1 MSRRSSPAAS
11 ARSAL
16 VLPSLVLLSSAA
28 LAPTR
33 AEQEVAQVLPDVVV
47 TATRLPTPASEV
59 ASSVTVITHDE
70 IERKQERTL
79 TDVLR
84 DVPGL
89 NIVQNGGTGGQT
101 SVFMRGANP
110 NGVKVLI
117 DGIDVSDPSSNS
129 GTFNFEH
136 LLTSSIERVEVLRG
150 PQSGLYGANT
160 IGGVINVITRKG
172 TGPAQL
178 RGSVEGGSFG
188 TFNQSA
194 GVSGTLSRFSYD
206 LDVAHFRNE
215 DVQVTPSP
223 LVVTGRSSKGNSYDN
238 ASVSTRLGTGLTDN
252 LDVGVVAHFI
262 DTALHFTAD
271 DLVGPES
278 LLSEEQKQQLYTRGT
293 AHLALF
299 DGRFEQTLG
308 VAYSEFHQKDLDP
321 NFSPTSVTLFRGDR
335 LKFDWQGNVRLAP
348 AQVLILGAE
357 HQLDQIDSSGPLT
370 AEMTNDAG
378 YLQLQSGF
386 GERLFNTVSLRL
398 DDNDRFGSK
407 PTFRVAP
414 AFLIKETDTKLK
426 GSVGSAFNPPTLT
439 QLFQSFPDFGFVA
452 NPNLKPE
459 TSLGFDAGFEQ
470 GLLEK
475 RVQFG
480 ATYFHN
486 DIDNL
491 IAFNDTGTTLVN
503 IGKATTYGVE
513 SFLSYKPWERLTL
526 RGDYTF
532 TIAKDDIL
540 DEPLLRRPK
549 HKASLNAAWQATQAA
564 TLSAT
569 LLYVGPWLDVNRA
582 GTASGISA
590 NGYTTVNLAGAY
602 DLGHGLTAFGRID
615 NLLDRRYQ
623 DPLGFER
630 PGIGVFAGLR
640 VALDAATLMH

>member
-1 MSRRSSPAAS
+1 MSRFPCSTAS
-11 ARSAL
+11 AACAL
-16 VLPSLVLLSSAA
+16 ILLSSAA
-28 LAPTR
+28 LVPAR

-79 TDVLR
+79 RDILQ

-89 NIVQNGGTGGQT
+89 DIVQNGGPGGTT
-101 SVFMRGANP
+101 SVFMRGANA

-117 DGIDVSDPSSNS
+117 DGVDVSDPSSNA

-136 LLTSSIERVEVLRG
+136 LLTWDIDRVEVLRG

-160 IGGVINVITRKG
+160 IGGVINVITKKG
-172 TGPAQL
+172 SGPAQF
-178 RGSVEGGSFG
+178 RATVEGGSHG
-188 TFNQSA
+188 TFNQNA
-194 GVSGTLSRFSYD
+194 GVSGSLSRFSYD
-206 LDVAHFRNE
+206 FDVAHAHV
-215 DVQVTPSP
+215 DHTQVTPSP
-223 LVVTGRSSKGNSYDN
+223 LVVPGRASEGDSYDN
-238 ASVSTRLGTGLTDN
+238 VTVGTRLGAGLTDN
-252 LDVGVVAHFI
+252 FDVGLVARFI
-262 DTALHFTAD
+262 DTTLHFTAD
-271 DLVGPES
+271 DFIGPES
-278 LLSEEQKQQLYTRGT
+278 LRSEEGKHQLYTRGT

-308 VAYSEFHQKDLDP
+308 VAYSQFNQRDLDP
-321 NFSPTSVTLFRGDR
+321 NFSPTSVNLFRGDR
-335 LKFDWQGNVRLAP
+335 FKFDWQGNVTLAP

-370 AEMTNDAG
+370 AQMTDDAG

-386 GERLFNTVSLRL
+386 GGRFFNTTSLRL

-414 AFLIKETDTKLK
+414 AFLIPETDTKLK
-426 GSVGSAFNPPTLT
+426 GSAGTAFNPPTLT
-439 QLFQSFPDFGFVA
+439 QLFQSFPDFDFFA

-470 GLLEK
+470 GLLAN

-491 IAFNDTGTTLVN
+491 IAIDDTGTTLAN

-532 TIAKDDIL
+532 TIARDDIL

-549 HKASLNAAWQATQAA
+549 HKASLNAAWQATKAA

-569 LLYVGPWLDVNRA
+569 LLYVGPWHDINRA
-582 GTASGISA
+582 GTASGLSA
-590 NGYTTVNLAGAY
+590 NGYATVNLAGAY
-602 DLGHGLTAFGRID
+602 DLGHGVTAFGRID

-623 DPLGFER
+623 DPLGFQR
-630 PGIGVFAGLR
+630 PGFGVFAGLR
-640 VALDAATLMH
+640 VALDAASLTH

>member
-1 MSRRSSPAAS
+1 MPRLPYAAAS
-11 ARSAL
+11 AASAL
-16 VLPSLVLLSSAA
+16 LLLSSAA
-28 LAPTR
+28 LMPAC

-47 TATRLPTPASEV
+47 TATRVPTPASEV

-70 IERKQERTL
+70 IERREGRTL
-79 TDVLR
+79 TDVLQ

-89 NIVQNGGTGGQT
+89 NLVQNGGPGGTT

-136 LLTSSIERVEVLRG
+136 LLTDDIDRVEVLRG

-160 IGGVINVITRKG
+160 IGGVINVITKKG

-178 RGSVEGGSFG
+178 RGMIEGGSRG
-188 TFNQSA
+188 TFNQEG
-194 GVSGTLSRFSYD
+194 GVSGATGRFNYD
-206 LDVAHFRNE
+206 FDVAHVHV
-215 DVQVTPSP
+215 DHTQVTPSP
-223 LVVTGRSSKGNSYDN
+223 LVVPGRTSEGDSYDN
-238 ASVSTRLGTGLTDN
+238 TSVSTRLGAGLTNN
-252 LDVGVVAHFI
+252 LDVGLVARFI
-262 DTALHFTAD
+262 DTTLNFTAD
-271 DLVGPES
+271 DFVGPES
-278 LLSEEQKQQLYTRGT
+278 LRSEEDKTQVYTRGT

-308 VAYSEFHQKDLDP
+308 VAYSQLNQKDLDP
-321 NFSPTSVTLFRGDR
+321 NVAPTSVSLFNGDR
-335 LKFDWQGNVRLAP
+335 YKFDWQGNVKLAP
-348 AQVLILGAE
+348 AQLLLLGAE
-357 HQLDQIDSSGPLT
+357 HQLDQIDSTGPI
-370 AEMTNDAG
+370 AADMTNDAG

-386 GERLFNTVSLRL
+386 GARFFNTVSLRL

-414 AFLIKETDTKLK
+414 AFLLPETDTKLK
-426 GSVGSAFNPPTLT
+426 GSVGTAFNPPTLT
-439 QLFQSFPDFGFVA
+439 QLFQSFPAFGFFA
-452 NPNLKPE
+452 NPDLKPE

-470 GLLEK
+470 GVLEQ

-486 DIDNL
+486 DIDDL
-491 IAFNDTGTTLVN
+491 IAINDTATTLINV
-503 IGKATTYGVE
+503 GKATTYGVE

-532 TIAKDDIL
+532 MIAKDDIL

-549 HKASLNAAWQATQAA
+549 HKASLNAAWQATAAA

-569 LLYVGPWLDVNRA
+569 LLYVGPWFDVNRA
-582 GTASGISA
+582 GTASGLKV
-590 NGYTTVNLAGAY
+590 NGYATVNLAGAY
-602 DLGHGLTAFGRID
+602 ELGHGLTAFGRID

-623 DPLGFER
+623 EPLGFQR
-630 PGIGVFAGLR
+630 PGFGVFAGLR
-640 VALDAATLMH
+640 VALDAASLMH